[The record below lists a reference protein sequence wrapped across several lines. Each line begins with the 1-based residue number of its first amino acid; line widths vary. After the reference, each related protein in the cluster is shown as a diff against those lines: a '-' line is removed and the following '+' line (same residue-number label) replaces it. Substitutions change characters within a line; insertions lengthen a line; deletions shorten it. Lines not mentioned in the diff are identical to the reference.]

1 MCGRFFLD
9 DETAREIQK
18 LVRKIDEQLKKA
30 KLVGD
35 VHPTE
40 FAAVIEAENKE
51 LRATAKR
58 WGFPGF
64 GNQKVLINARAET
77 VMEKRLFRDNVQYR
91 RIAIPAAGFYEWNQ
105 AKEKATFTAKESEQE
120 KARILYLAGFY
131 GHFDGEDRFIILT
144 TEANESMKDVHHR
157 MPLILEQDEVGVW
170 LCEDDRLNQ
179 FLKKRPG
186 ELKKYIE
193 NEQQRF
199 SFL

>member
-1 MCGRFFLD
+1 MCGRFYVD
-9 DETAREIQK
+9 DETAKEIQK

-40 FAAVIEAENKE
+40 LAAVIEAENRE

-77 VMEKRLFRDNVQYR
+77 VMEKRMFRDNVQCR
-91 RIAIPAAGFYEWNQ
+91 RVAIPAAGFYEWNQ
-105 AKEKATFTAKESEQE
+105 AKEKVTFTAEGAEPG

-131 GHFDGEDRFIILT
+131 GNFDGEDRFIILT

-157 MPLILEQDEVGVW
+157 MPLILEQDEVKEW
-170 LCEDDRLNQ
+170 ICDDGKVNQ
-179 FLKKRPG
+179 FLRKRPG
-186 ELKKYIE
+186 QLKRRMDY
-193 NEQQRF
+193 EQQR
-199 SFL
+199 LML

>member
-1 MCGRFFLD
+1 MCGRFYVD
-9 DETAREIQK
+9 DETAKEIQK
-18 LVRKIDEQLKKA
+18 LVRKIDAQLKKA

-40 FAAVIEAENKE
+40 IAAVIEAENRE

-77 VMEKRLFRDNVQYR
+77 VMEKRMFRDNVQYR
-91 RIAIPAAGFYEWNQ
+91 RIVIPAAGFYEWNQ
-105 AKEKATFTAKESEQE
+105 AKEKATFSAEAAEQGR
-120 KARILYLAGFY
+120 ARILYMAGFY
-131 GHFDGEDRFIILT
+131 GNFEGEDRFIILT

-157 MPLILEQDEVGVW
+157 MPLILEQDEVGAW
-170 LCEDDRLNQ
+170 LCDESRLGS

-186 ELKKYIE
+186 QLRKTMEY
-193 NEQQRF
+193 EQQRLAF
-199 SFL
+199 

>member
-1 MCGRFFLD
+1 MCGRFFVD
-9 DETAREIQK
+9 SETAKEIQK
-18 LVRKIDEQLKKA
+18 LVRKIDAQLKKA
-30 KLVGD
+30 KMVGD

-40 FAAVIEAENKE
+40 FAAVIEAENRE

-64 GNQKVLINARAET
+64 GNQKVLINAKAET

-105 AKEKATFTAKESEQE
+105 AKEKATFTAEEIEQG
-120 KARILYLAGFY
+120 KARILYMAGFY
-131 GHFDGEDRFIILT
+131 GNFEGEDRFIILT

-157 MPLILEQDEVGVW
+157 MPLILEQDEVGAW
-170 LCEDDRLNQ
+170 LCDASRLGS

-186 ELKKYIE
+186 QLKKTMEY
-193 NEQQRF
+193 EQQRLTF
-199 SFL
+199 

>member
-40 FAAVIEAENKE
+40 FAAVIEAENRE

-77 VMEKRLFRDNVQYR
+77 VMEKRLFRENVQYR
-91 RIAIPAAGFYEWNQ
+91 RIAIPAAGFYEWNH
-105 AKEKATFTAKESEQE
+105 AKEKATFTASETE
-120 KARILYLAGFY
+120 RGKARILYLVGFY
-131 GHFDGEDRFIILT
+131 GSFEGEDRFIILT
-144 TEANESMKDVHHR
+144 TGANESMKDVHHR
-157 MPLILEQDEVGVW
+157 MPLILTQDEVKAW
-170 LCEDDRLNQ
+170 LCDDSRLND
-179 FLKKRPG
+179 FLKKCPDP
-186 ELKKYIE
+186 LKRRMEY
-193 NEQQRF
+193 EQQKLAF
-199 SFL
+199 